1 MPDRA
6 ARGRP
11 KLASRTPYA
20 LGLLAVFTAAL
31 SFAISLSIVKW
42 PGVPGSVIA
51 WWRLTGSALLWWI
64 FLLVRRHRTGR
75 AFPTLDVWKLSTPP
89 ALFFGVNISLFF
101 MALTR
106 TSIAHADFIASMSP
120 LILIPAG
127 FVFFGEQP
135 RWKAL
140 RWGALS
146 AVGLVIILTNGP
158 DGGVATVGGDLLV
171 VAGVTGFAGYQLLAK
186 RARSRGVEPFDFM
199 TIVMTVALVTATP
212 LALITAGD
220 ELWPLS
226 AKAWAAVAILS
237 VMTGMVGHGLLYYAH
252 RSVPIATVSMVQA
265 TQPTMSTFWAWV
277 LLGESIALGQVPG
290 MVLVTVGVAMTVWL
304 SNRPTPPTAGDVQS
318 PPTVRA

>member
-6 ARGRP
+6 APGRP
-11 KLASRTPYA
+11 KLAARTPYA

-31 SFAISLSIVKW
+31 SFALSLSIVKW

-64 FLLVRRHRTGR
+64 FLVVRRRRTGR
-75 AFPTLDVWKLSTPP
+75 ALPTLDVWKLSAPP
-89 ALFFGVNISLFF
+89 ALFFGLNISLFF

-106 TSIAHADFIASMSP
+106 TSVAHADFIASMSP

-146 AVGLVIILTNGP
+146 AIGLVIILTNGP
-158 DGGVATVGGDLLV
+158 AAGVATVGGDLLV

-186 RARSRGVEPFDFM
+186 RARARGVEPFDFM

-212 LALITAGD
+212 VALITAGD

-226 AKAWAAVAILS
+226 AKAWTAVAILS

-277 LLGESIALGQVPG
+277 LLGETIALGQVPG
-290 MVLVTVGVAMTVWL
+290 MVLVTSVWAWR
-304 SNRPTPPTAGDVQS
+304 SG
-318 PPTVRA
+318 